1 MKKYGK
7 KIEDRKV
14 LVTRLSDITGIE
26 AHYTRVPRCAYEI
39 GDFTVEKDGT
49 LAAEDNADQ
58 SIIETLILEGLIMAA
73 GEQEPQ
79 AEAASANAP
88 QEFET
93 EEWEDDGWSG
103 IEESPAEETPAEE
116 TEEIPAPAIQ
126 EENQQAEAED
136 AAAEENTARP
146 EEDDEPETPCG
157 TGDAEEAD
165 GGEQDE
171 PVSAAIA
178 FPLSQHT
185 AGSLVNLVCMV
196 YSRGLLL
203 SKATGGE
210 FYANRELVDAL
221 LDHPAFIKPADVA
234 EFLKNRDHR
243 EQRLVGLTIDEEK
256 VVFDGFGT
264 VRDADHLNTFTKL
277 AAAMNRM
284 AITQKRVQAKEVN
297 DANEKYALRVWLIRI
312 GMNGSGYKEDR
323 KRLLENLSGH
333 TAFRNE
339 TDKARWEARQASKR
353 KALKAAKNGDQTKES
368 SV

>member
-103 IEESPAEETPAEE
+103 IEESPAEET
-116 TEEIPAPAIQ
+116 EEIPAPAIP
-126 EENQQAEAED
+126 EDTPRAEAED
-136 AAAEENTARP
+136 TPQEETDAISEENG
-146 EEDDEPETPCG
+146 EPEIPCD

-210 FYANRELVDAL
+210 FYANKELVDAL

-339 TDKARWEARQASKR
+339 ADKARWEARQASKR
-353 KALKAAKNGDQTKES
+353 KALKAAKNGDQDKED